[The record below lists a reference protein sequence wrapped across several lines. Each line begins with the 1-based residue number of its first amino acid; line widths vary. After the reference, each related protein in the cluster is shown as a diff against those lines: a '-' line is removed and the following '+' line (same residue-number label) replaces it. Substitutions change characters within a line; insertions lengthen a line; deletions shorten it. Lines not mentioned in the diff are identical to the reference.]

1 LNPDTDIAMN
11 PLENTNNYV
20 TLTFSLPEDFLP
32 PDDGEGETCISV
44 QTANSTTFIKVAQSR
59 KPELYSGR
67 WKFSFMHNYSDV
79 SVKYLVTISMTHNGV
94 PLLIDLDY
102 FVIVHR
108 APHRQTLHLSPVG
121 RLYLQAQEPK
131 AVQPEHAV
139 TVVAHEHDDTAAQLT
154 QIHISEKMAEAFYLE
169 YDPDTVVPGKRYT
182 LTATENEYRNSIEVY
197 PRSVVLKPFSRI

>member
-1 LNPDTDIAMN
+1 MN
-11 PLENTNNYV
+11 PLENINPYV

-32 PDDGEGETCISV
+32 PSGGEGETYISV
-44 QTANSTTFIKVAQSR
+44 HTANSSTPIKVAQSR
-59 KPELYSGR
+59 DPVLRSGR
-67 WKFSFMHNYSDV
+67 WNFSFAHNYSDV
-79 SVKYLVTISMTHNGV
+79 SVKYLVTVSMTHNGV

-108 APHRQTLHLSPVG
+108 APHRQILHLSPIG
-121 RLYLQAQEPK
+121 RLYLQAQEPQ

-139 TVVAHEHDDTAAQLT
+139 TVVAHEHDNTAAQLT

-182 LTATENEYRNSIEVY
+182 LTATENEYRNSIAVS
-197 PRSVVLKPFSRI
+197 PGSVVLKPFSRT

>member
-1 LNPDTDIAMN
+1 MN
-11 PLENTNNYV
+11 PLENTTPYV
-20 TLTFSLPEDFLP
+20 TLTFSLPEDYLP
-32 PDDGEGETCISV
+32 PSGGEGETYISV
-44 QTANSTTFIKVAQSR
+44 HTANSSTPIKVAQSR
-59 KPELYSGR
+59 EPVLHSGR
-67 WKFSFMHNYSDV
+67 WNFYFAHNYSDV
-79 SVKYLVTISMTHNGV
+79 SVKYLVTVSMTHNGV

-108 APHRQTLHLSPVG
+108 APHRQTLHLSPIG
-121 RLYLQAQEPK
+121 RLYLQAQEPR

-182 LTATENEYRNSIEVY
+182 LAATENEYNNAITVY
-197 PRSVVLKPFSRI
+197 PGSVVLKPFGRT

>member
-1 LNPDTDIAMN
+1 MN
-11 PLENTNNYV
+11 PLENINPYV

-32 PDDGEGETCISV
+32 PSGGEGETYISV
-44 QTANSTTFIKVAQSR
+44 HTANSSTPIKVAQSR
-59 KPELYSGR
+59 DPVLRSGR
-67 WKFSFMHNYSDV
+67 WNFSFAHNYSDI
-79 SVKYLVTISMTHNGV
+79 SVKYLVTVSMTHNGV

-108 APHRQTLHLSPVG
+108 APHRQTLHLSPIG
-121 RLYLQAQEPK
+121 RLYLQAQEPQ

-139 TVVAHEHDDTAAQLT
+139 TVVAHEHDNTAAQLT

-182 LTATENEYRNSIEVY
+182 LTATENEYRNSIAVSPE
-197 PRSVVLKPFSRI
+197 SVVLKPFSRT

>member
-1 LNPDTDIAMN
+1 MN
-11 PLENTNNYV
+11 PLENTTPYV
-20 TLTFSLPEDFLP
+20 TLTFSLPEDFIP
-32 PDDGEGETCISV
+32 PSGGEGETYISV
-44 QTANSTTFIKVAQSR
+44 HTANSSTPIKVAQSR
-59 KPELYSGR
+59 EPVLRSGR
-67 WKFSFMHNYSDV
+67 WNFYFAHNYSDV
-79 SVKYLVTISMTHNGV
+79 SVKYLVTVSMTHNGV

-108 APHRQTLHLSPVG
+108 APHRQTLHLSPIG
-121 RLYLQAQEPK
+121 RLYLQAQEPR

-182 LTATENEYRNSIEVY
+182 LAATENEYHNSITIY
-197 PRSVVLKPFSRI
+197 PGSVVLKPFGRT

>member
-1 LNPDTDIAMN
+1 MN
-11 PLENTNNYV
+11 PLENINPHV

-32 PDDGEGETCISV
+32 PSGGEGETYISV
-44 QTANSTTFIKVAQSR
+44 HTANSSTPIKVAQSR
-59 KPELYSGR
+59 DPVLRSGR
-67 WKFSFMHNYSDV
+67 WNFSFAHNYSDV
-79 SVKYLVTISMTHNGV
+79 SVKYLVTVSMTHNGV

-108 APHRQTLHLSPVG
+108 APHRQILHLSPIG
-121 RLYLQAQEPK
+121 RLYLQAQEPQ

-139 TVVAHEHDDTAAQLT
+139 TVVAHEHDNTAAQLM

-182 LTATENEYRNSIEVY
+182 LTATENEYRNSIAVS
-197 PRSVVLKPFSRI
+197 PGSVVLKPFSKT

>member
-1 LNPDTDIAMN
+1 MN
-11 PLENTNNYV
+11 PLENINPYV

-32 PDDGEGETCISV
+32 PSGGEGETYISV
-44 QTANSTTFIKVAQSR
+44 HTANSSTPIKVAQSR
-59 KPELYSGR
+59 DPVLRSGR
-67 WKFSFMHNYSDV
+67 WNFSFAHNYSDV
-79 SVKYLVTISMTHNGV
+79 SVKYLVTVSMTHNGV

-108 APHRQTLHLSPVG
+108 APHRQILHLSPIG
-121 RLYLQAQEPK
+121 RLYLQAQEPQ

-139 TVVAHEHDDTAAQLT
+139 TVVAHEHDNTAAQLM

-182 LTATENEYRNSIEVY
+182 LTATENEYRNSIAVS
-197 PRSVVLKPFSRI
+197 PGSVVLKPFSKT

>member
-1 LNPDTDIAMN
+1 MN
-11 PLENTNNYV
+11 PLENTTPHV
-20 TLTFSLPEDFLP
+20 TLTFSLPEDYLP
-32 PDDGEGETCISV
+32 PSGGEGETYISV
-44 QTANSTTFIKVAQSR
+44 HTANSSTPIKVAQSR
-59 KPELYSGR
+59 EPVLRSGR
-67 WKFSFMHNYSDV
+67 WNFYFAHNYSDV
-79 SVKYLVTISMTHNGV
+79 SVKYLVTVNMTHNGA

-108 APHRQTLHLSPVG
+108 APHRQTLHLSPIG
-121 RLYLQAQEPK
+121 RLYLQAQEPR

-182 LTATENEYRNSIEVY
+182 LAATENEYHNSITIY
-197 PRSVVLKPFSRI
+197 PGSVVLKPFGRT

>member
-1 LNPDTDIAMN
+1 MN
-11 PLENTNNYV
+11 PLENTTLHV
-20 TLTFSLPEDFLP
+20 TLTFSLPEDYLP
-32 PDDGEGETCISV
+32 PSGGEGETYISV
-44 QTANSTTFIKVAQSR
+44 HTANSSTPIKVAQSR
-59 KPELYSGR
+59 EPVLRSGR
-67 WKFSFMHNYSDV
+67 WNFYFAHNYSDV
-79 SVKYLVTISMTHNGV
+79 SVKYLVTVNMTHNGA

-108 APHRQTLHLSPVG
+108 APHRQTLHLSPIG
-121 RLYLQAQEPK
+121 RLYLQAQEPR

-182 LTATENEYRNSIEVY
+182 LAATENEYHNSITVY
-197 PRSVVLKPFSRI
+197 PGSVVLKPFSRT

>member
-1 LNPDTDIAMN
+1 MN
-11 PLENTNNYV
+11 PLENINPYV

-32 PDDGEGETCISV
+32 PSGGEGETYISV
-44 QTANSTTFIKVAQSR
+44 HTLNSSSPIKVAQSR
-59 KPELYSGR
+59 DPVLRSGR
-67 WKFSFMHNYSDV
+67 WNFSFAHNYSDV
-79 SVKYLVTISMTHNGV
+79 SVKYLVTVSMTHNGV

-108 APHRQTLHLSPVG
+108 APHRQILHLSPIG
-121 RLYLQAQEPK
+121 RLYLQAQEPQ

-139 TVVAHEHDDTAAQLT
+139 TVVAHEHDNTAAQLT

-182 LTATENEYRNSIEVY
+182 LTATENEYRNSIAVS
-197 PRSVVLKPFSRI
+197 PKSVVLKPFSRT

>member
-1 LNPDTDIAMN
+1 MN
-11 PLENTNNYV
+11 PLENTTPHV
-20 TLTFSLPEDFLP
+20 TLTFSLPEDYLP
-32 PDDGEGETCISV
+32 PSGGEGETYISV
-44 QTANSTTFIKVAQSR
+44 HTANSSTPIKVAQSR
-59 KPELYSGR
+59 EPVLRSGR
-67 WKFSFMHNYSDV
+67 WNFYFAHNYFDV
-79 SVKYLVTISMTHNGV
+79 SVKYLVTVNMTHNGA

-108 APHRQTLHLSPVG
+108 APHRQTLHLSPIG
-121 RLYLQAQEPK
+121 RLYLQAQEPR

-182 LTATENEYRNSIEVY
+182 LAATENEYHNSITVY
-197 PRSVVLKPFSRI
+197 PGSVVLKPFSRT

>member
-1 LNPDTDIAMN
+1 MN
-11 PLENTNNYV
+11 PLENTTPYV
-20 TLTFSLPEDFLP
+20 TLTFSLPEDFIP
-32 PDDGEGETCISV
+32 PSGGEGETYISV
-44 QTANSTTFIKVAQSR
+44 HTANSSTPIKVAQSR
-59 KPELYSGR
+59 EPVLRSGR
-67 WKFSFMHNYSDV
+67 WNFYFAHNYSDV
-79 SVKYLVTISMTHNGV
+79 SVKYLVTVNMTHNGA

-108 APHRQTLHLSPVG
+108 APHRQTLHLSPIG
-121 RLYLQAQEPK
+121 RLYLQAQEPR

-182 LTATENEYRNSIEVY
+182 LAATENEYHNSITVY
-197 PRSVVLKPFSRI
+197 PGSVVLKPFGRT

>member
-1 LNPDTDIAMN
+1 MN
-11 PLENTNNYV
+11 PLENINPHV

-32 PDDGEGETCISV
+32 PSGGEGETYISV
-44 QTANSTTFIKVAQSR
+44 HTANSSTPIKVAQSR
-59 KPELYSGR
+59 DPVLRSGR
-67 WKFSFMHNYSDV
+67 WNFSFAHNYSDV
-79 SVKYLVTISMTHNGV
+79 SVKYLVTVSMTHNGV

-108 APHRQTLHLSPVG
+108 APHRQILHLSPIG
-121 RLYLQAQEPK
+121 RLYLQAQEPQ

-139 TVVAHEHDDTAAQLT
+139 TVVAHEHDNTAAQLT

-182 LTATENEYRNSIEVY
+182 LTATENEYRNSIAVSPE
-197 PRSVVLKPFSRI
+197 SVVLKPFSRT

>member
-1 LNPDTDIAMN
+1 MN
-11 PLENTNNYV
+11 PLENTTPYV
-20 TLTFSLPEDFLP
+20 TLTFSLPEDYLP
-32 PDDGEGETCISV
+32 PSGGEGETYISV
-44 QTANSTTFIKVAQSR
+44 HTANSSTPIKVAQSR
-59 KPELYSGR
+59 EPVLHSGR
-67 WKFSFMHNYSDV
+67 WNFYFAHNYSDV
-79 SVKYLVTISMTHNGV
+79 SVKYLVTVRMTHNGV

-121 RLYLQAQEPK
+121 RLYLQAQEPR

-182 LTATENEYRNSIEVY
+182 LAATENEYHNAITVY
-197 PRSVVLKPFSRI
+197 PGSVVLKPFGRT